1 MLTEINIPESDNP
14 KYIMGRNQENSAWL
28 IYNIDENKIIFSNQE
43 KKLTVQ
49 EWKNLG
55 NSNVKL
61 VKVGSLDKYFQ
72 ETDKSKSN
80 YEEHA
85 EFARFI
91 GQTFL
96 IAISIP
102 LIIDAYYFSV
112 MNKFYFRLGVGA
124 EGLGVNAP
132 KPRLLI
138 CFSPLKKDIHGACHL
153 SLPIHLSNACH
164 PLHSLCS

>member
-112 MNKFYFRLGVGA
+112 MNKFYFRLGEGA
-124 EGLGVNAP
+124 EGSGVNAP
-132 KPRLLI
+132 
-138 CFSPLKKDIHGACHL
+138 
-153 SLPIHLSNACH
+153 
-164 PLHSLCS
+164 